1 MEEQLERD
9 RIKESEEIDKA
20 IDDEKARK
28 LKELEESDLI
38 MSEFKDKCNELDHS
52 LEQERNRQKQQMD
65 DRLAARRKKNE
76 EELEKQRQQDLEKI
90 NKENEEKRKLQ
101 L

>member
-1 MEEQLERD
+1 MEDQLEKD

-38 MSEFKDKCNELDHS
+38 MSEFKNKCKELDDS
-52 LEQERNRQKQQMD
+52 LELERNS
-65 DRLAARRKKNE
+65 
-76 EELEKQRQQDLEKI
+76 
-90 NKENEEKRKLQ
+90 
-101 L
+101 